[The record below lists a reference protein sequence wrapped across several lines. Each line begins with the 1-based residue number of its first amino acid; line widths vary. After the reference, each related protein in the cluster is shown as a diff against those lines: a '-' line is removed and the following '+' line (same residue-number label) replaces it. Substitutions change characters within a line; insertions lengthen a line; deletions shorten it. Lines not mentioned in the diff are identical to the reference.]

1 MKQKNIPPISKAQ
14 IEYLIKTYSKEHNV
28 SADKMYSIMSE
39 FVKGFEFLRH
49 YKKAVSIY
57 GSSRLGFDSDI
68 YKQASLLAYRLAKDG
83 FTIITGGGSGI
94 MEAANQGAHDAKGK
108 SVGINITLKQE
119 QKINK
124 YVDES
129 REFEHFFVRKT
140 MLSFASKIYIFFPG
154 GFGTLDE
161 FFDMVELVNSE
172 KIPRIPLILVNKNY
186 WSPLLTWFD
195 KYLCQKYHA
204 IDKEDLEIYQLVD
217 SADEAYEL
225 IKKLIAEKRVM
236 F

>member
-154 GFGTLDE
+154 WFGTLDE